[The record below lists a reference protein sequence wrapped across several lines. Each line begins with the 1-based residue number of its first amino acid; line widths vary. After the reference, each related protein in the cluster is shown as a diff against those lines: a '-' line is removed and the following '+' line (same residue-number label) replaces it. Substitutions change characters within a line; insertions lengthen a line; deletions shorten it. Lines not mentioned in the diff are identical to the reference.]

1 MSTIIRKQVIRVA
14 IIVAAVVIGIT
25 FVMSSGVYAAVAAP
39 SAGIVRPAFNEP
51 ARAPKVAP
59 RPFIGQQPFLA
70 PRPFSSPTF
79 DPFFFPRFNPFLF
92 ENPFFFQEPFFF
104 NEEAGFAAD

>member
-1 MSTIIRKQVIRVA
+1 MSTKTLKKNMTFGVL
-14 IIVAAVVIGIT
+14 VAAVLIS
-25 FVMSSGVYAAVAAP
+25 VMSVTSSGAYAAVAAP

-51 ARAPKVAP
+51 ALAPKVAP
-59 RPFIGQQPFLA
+59 RPFT
-70 PRPFSSPTF
+70 RPIS